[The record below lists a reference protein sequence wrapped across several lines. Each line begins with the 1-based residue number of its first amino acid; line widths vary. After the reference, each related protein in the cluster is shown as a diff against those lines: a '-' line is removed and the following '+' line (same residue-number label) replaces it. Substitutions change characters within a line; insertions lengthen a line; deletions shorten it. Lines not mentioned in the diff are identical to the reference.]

1 MKRLRARCRGK
12 GGSGRAG
19 SVNVRECGANASLN
33 FGAPAVQACANQ
45 SNGAVGLDK
54 WTSGSL
60 SGGGPSFRCSSRAPA
75 IGLTTS
81 HSIGGLPQWHSP
93 VQCPAPSALENDVPT
108 SMPSSRRC
116 PEQGQSQT
124 ILWEIFRTIGGGYI

>member
-45 SNGAVGLDK
+45 SNEAVGLDK
-54 WTSGSL
+54 WIPGSL
-60 SGGGPSFRCSSRAPA
+60 SGRGPSFRCSSRSSA
-75 IGLTTS
+75 ISLTTS

-93 VQCPAPSALENDVPT
+93 VQCPAPPGTPHLKTTSQLPCQVPADA
-108 SMPSSRRC
+108 PSKGNHKQYC
-116 PEQGQSQT
+116 GKYLGP
-124 ILWEIFRTIGGGYI
+124 